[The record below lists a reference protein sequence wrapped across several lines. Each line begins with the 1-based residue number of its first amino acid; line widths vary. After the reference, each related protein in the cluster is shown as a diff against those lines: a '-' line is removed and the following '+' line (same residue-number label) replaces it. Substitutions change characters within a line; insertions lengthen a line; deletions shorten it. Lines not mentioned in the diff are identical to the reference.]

1 MEKTV
6 VEYIKKARSA
16 GLSYEQIAEQMG
28 KAGWNMANILHLLL
42 SLAKQAEL
50 PEVPL
55 AVSAKNIKK
64 SYGSIEA
71 LKGVSIKVP
80 FGKVFGLL
88 GPNGAGKTTLVRI
101 LTTLLT
107 QDSGSA
113 AVAGYD
119 VRRQADEVRSVVGL
133 TGQYTAIDDYLTGR
147 ENLEL
152 VGRLYH
158 LKKDAVKAR
167 ARELLDKFG
176 LIEAADRPAKTY
188 SGGMRRRLDL
198 AMGLFNH
205 PKVLFLDEPTNG
217 LDPQSR
223 IALWQIIKEQVA
235 EGRTVL
241 LTTQYLEEADNL
253 ADVIVVLNHGQV
265 IAEGTPEELKS
276 KIGGDVLEI
285 HLKEISDA
293 ARVAELLRPISKD
306 EPRIEDQL
314 GIVSVPAAGGASSLV
329 AAVRLMDREGIPISD
344 IMLRRPTLDDVFLTL
359 TGHKQA

>member
-1 MEKTV
+1 M
-6 VEYIKKARSA
+6 SH
-16 GLSYEQIAEQMG
+16 EQIAEQL
-28 KAGWNMANILHLLL
+28 KEAGWDMSNIVRLLMLLTENVEL
-42 SLAKQAEL
+42 SSTR
-50 PEVPL
+50 L
-55 AVSAKNIKK
+55 AVSADDIKK
-64 SYGSIEA
+64 SYGSVEA

-80 FGKVFGLL
+80 YGKVFGLL
-88 GPNGAGKTTLVRI
+88 GPNGAGKTTLIRI
-101 LTTLLT
+101 LTTLLK

-113 AVAGYD
+113 GVAGYD

-167 ARELLDKFG
+167 ARELLEKFG
-176 LIEAADRPAKTY
+176 LTDAADRPSKTY

-198 AMGLFNH
+198 AMSLFNH
-205 PKVLFLDEPTNG
+205 PEVLFLDEPTQG

-285 HLKEISDA
+285 HLKEIADT
-293 ARVAELLRPISKD
+293 ARVAELLRPISKG

-314 GIVSVPAAGGASSLV
+314 GIVSVPAVGGASSLI
-329 AAVRLMDREGIPISD
+329 AAVRLMDRGGIPISD